1 MIMNNQ
7 YLGLVRQ
14 CLEIFYEKRYSGVY
28 YTHNPNFEKMAES
41 FGLTGIRVESN
52 AEVLPALKRA
62 ITEKETVIMDFH
74 VDPNENI
81 LPMLP
86 PGKSLKEI
94 IGGKVIF
101 KNWPVGK

>member
-1 MIMNNQ
+1 
-7 YLGLVRQ
+7 
-14 CLEIFYEKRYSGVY
+14 
-28 YTHNPNFEKMAES
+28 
-41 FGLTGIRVESN
+41 
-52 AEVLPALKRA
+52 
-62 ITEKETVIMDFH
+62 MDFH